1 MSMPWN
7 ALADRILAGSKRKKE
22 IEVEN
27 QTEYDKWV
35 SELYSEIEVF
45 VKRVNALDMEESG
58 DRSKFY
64 EFVKRFS
71 DRLQDLRERSE
82 ASGASA
88 EALIQLEKLVEVM
101 NESSSSKI
109 HISVDYIG
117 GDDPFEK
124 RNRERKKE
132 ERRQEKIEALREKRD
147 EIASQIQEL
156 TSVFD
161 EDLE

>member
-1 MSMPWN
+1 MPWN

-27 QTEYDKWV
+27 RSEYDEWV

-45 VKRVNALDMEESG
+45 VKRVNALDFEEAG
-58 DRSKFY
+58 DRDKFY
-64 EFVKRFS
+64 EFVERFS
-71 DRLQDLRERSE
+71 DRLRDLRERNE

-109 HISVDYIG
+109 HVSVAYL

-124 RNRERKKE
+124 RKRERKRE

-147 EIASQIQEL
+147 EIAGQIQEL
-156 TSVFD
+156 TSAFD
-161 EDLE
+161 QDLD